1 MDVDT
6 THLNA
11 ELRQIPALQGLEDDV
26 FAWLIEHGEE
36 VHLATNEVFL
46 REGEPAERMVIV
58 MEGELNA
65 RVEGPERDG
74 VVYIIPKGGISGR
87 LPFSRMTHYGATIRA
102 VAPSRVFWLSTKHFP
117 EIMQRFPALMQRLVE
132 VLSDRVREITRIDE
146 RHDKLMALGKLSA
159 GLAHELNNPA
169 AAARRAA
176 QHLSES
182 LQTLNTLCLTLSHQN
197 LTAEQIG
204 FLTKFQREASQCL
217 TAAPALD
224 PLAESECED
233 EISNWLED
241 HQVTDGWKLAPT
253 FVRAGLHQEKLE
265 KLAGCLKGETLP
277 GNALP
282 GSALNAALH
291 WLESAW
297 SSQELVKEIEQS
309 MTRISDL
316 VRAIKE
322 YTYMDRSALQE
333 VDVHQGLENT
343 LIILNHK
350 LKRGVEVIREYAP
363 ELPRITA
370 YGGALNQIWTNLIV
384 NAIEAMQGQGKLWI
398 RTSLKSDQ
406 ILIEINDNGP
416 GIPPDIQGRIFEP
429 FFTTKPQGEGTGLG
443 LDTVYRIVRKHHGE
457 IRVTS
462 EPGNTCF
469 QVRLPLTL
477 SPMNSTEEEE

>member
-1 MDVDT
+1 MTETDRAR
-6 THLNA
+6 LNV
-11 ELRQIPALQGLEDDV
+11 ELREIQALKGLDDEI
-26 FAWLIEHGEE
+26 FAWLLEHGEE
-36 VHLATNEVFL
+36 QRLAANEVYL
-46 REGEPAERMVIV
+46 REGDEANRLDIILK
-58 MEGELNA
+58 GELNA
-65 RVEGPERDG
+65 RVEGAGRDG
-74 VVYIIPKGGISGR
+74 QIYVIPQGTISGK
-87 LPFSRMTHYGATIRA
+87 LPFSRMTHYGATVRA
-102 VAPSRVFWLSTKHFP
+102 VAPSRVFWMDVRHYP
-117 EIMQRFPALMQRLVE
+117 EIMQRFPALVQRLVE
-132 VLSDRVREITRIDE
+132 VLSDRVREITRVDE

-176 QHLSES
+176 QHLGES
-182 LQTLNTLCLTLSHQN
+182 LRKLNTLCLTLSHQS
-197 LTAEQIG
+197 LTGEQIA
-204 FLTKFQREASQCL
+204 FLTEFQKKAAECL
-217 TAAPALD
+217 TGAPALD
-224 PLAESECED
+224 PVAESECEE
-233 EISNWLED
+233 EISDWLDD
-241 HQVTDGWKLAPT
+241 HQVADGWKLAPT

-265 KLAGCLKGETLP
+265 KLAGCLKGQGLP
-277 GNALP
+277 
-282 GSALNAALH
+282 ALNAALQ

-297 SSQELVKEIEQS
+297 ASQELVKEIEQS

-363 ELPRITA
+363 ELPKITA

-384 NAIEAMQGQGKLWI
+384 NAIEAMNGQGKLWI
-398 RTSLKSDQ
+398 RTSLKPDQ
-406 ILIEINDNGP
+406 ILVEINDNGP

-429 FFTTKPQGEGTGLG
+429 FFTTKPQGDGTGLG
-443 LDTVYRIVRKHHGE
+443 LDTVYRIVHKHHGE

-477 SPMNSTEEEE
+477 SPVSSPEEE

>member
-1 MDVDT
+1 MAEKET
-6 THLNA
+6 SRLIA
-11 ELRQIPALQGLEDDV
+11 ELGEVPALKGLPDEI
-26 FAWLIEHGEE
+26 FAWLVEYGKEIR
-36 VHLATNEVFL
+36 LAANEIFL
-46 REGEPAERMVIV
+46 REGAPADSLIIV
-58 MEGELNA
+58 LKGELNA
-65 RVEGPERDG
+65 RTEQGEWDG
-74 VVYIIPKGGISGR
+74 RIYIIQAGQITGM
-87 LPFSRMTHYGATIRA
+87 LPYSRMTEYGVTLRA
-102 VAPSRVFWLSTKHFP
+102 IVPSRVLCLSTQHFP
-117 EIMQRFPALMQRLVE
+117 EMISRFPALVQRLVG
-132 VLSDRVREITRIDE
+132 VLSDRVREITQIDE

-176 QHLSES
+176 QQLGES
-182 LQTLNTLCLTLSHQN
+182 LQTLNGLCLTLSHQT
-197 LTAEQIG
+197 LTVEQTA
-204 FLTKFQREASQCL
+204 FLTKFQRDASQCL

-224 PLAESECED
+224 PLAESECEE
-233 EISNWLED
+233 EISDWLEA

-253 FVRAGLHQEKLE
+253 FARAGLHQEELE
-265 KLAGCLKGETLP
+265 TLAACLKGK
-277 GNALP
+277 
-282 GSALNAALH
+282 ALNDALQ

-309 MTRISDL
+309 MARISEL

-322 YTYMDRSALQE
+322 YTYMDRSALQD

-343 LIILNHK
+343 LIILGHK
-350 LKRGVEVIREYAP
+350 LKRGVTVIREYATDMP
-363 ELPRITA
+363 LIPA

-384 NAIEAMQGQGKLWI
+384 NAIDAMNGQGKLWI
-398 RTSLKSDQ
+398 RTSVKPDH
-406 ILIEINDNGP
+406 ILVEINDDGP

-477 SPMNSTEEEE
+477 LPASSMEESE

>member
-1 MDVDT
+1 MTETDT
-6 THLNA
+6 TRLNA
-11 ELRQIPALQGLEDDV
+11 ELREIPTLLGLEDEI
-26 FAWLIEHGEE
+26 FSWLIEHGGETQ
-36 VHLATNEVFL
+36 LAANEIYY
-46 REGEPAERMVIV
+46 REGEVADRMVIV
-58 MEGELNA
+58 LKGELNA
-65 RVEGPERDG
+65 RVEGQI
-74 VVYIIPKGGISGR
+74 YIIPQGGISGK

-102 VAPSRVFWLSTKHFP
+102 LVPSRVFWLDVKHYP

-132 VLSDRVREITRIDE
+132 ALSDRVREITRADE

-176 QHLSES
+176 QHLGES
-182 LQTLNTLCLTLSHQN
+182 LQTLNTLCLTLSHQT
-197 LTAEQIG
+197 LTAEQIS
-204 FLTKFQREASQCL
+204 FLTKFQHEAAECL

-233 EISNWLED
+233 EISNWLDD
-241 HQVTDGWKLAPT
+241 HQITDGWKLAPT
-253 FVRAGLHQEKLE
+253 FARAGLHQEKLE
-265 KLAGCLKGETLP
+265 KLAGCLKGQ
-277 GNALP
+277 
-282 GSALNAALH
+282 ALNDALQ
-291 WLESAW
+291 WLEASW
-297 SSQELVKEIEQS
+297 SSRELVKEIEQS

-322 YTYMDRSALQE
+322 YSYMDRADLQE

-343 LIILNHK
+343 LIILGHK
-350 LKRGVEVIREYAP
+350 LKRGVTVTREYAADM
-363 ELPRITA
+363 PRICA

-384 NAIEAMQGQGKLWI
+384 NAIEAMNGQGNLWI
-398 RTSLKSDQ
+398 RTSVKADY
-406 ILIEINDNGP
+406 ILVEINDDGP

-443 LDTVYRIVRKHHGE
+443 LDTVYRIVRRHHGE

-477 SPMNSTEEEE
+477 STEQK